1 MPRPDEEMAENV
13 TILLHLYRGDGFVE
27 YKEGS
32 PEEPSEEYD
41 KIIALG
47 WAKRTDQGGPWKR
60 VSLTPEGEQ
69 MVERILGVAQGGLIC
84 PS

>member
-1 MPRPDEEMAENV
+1 MPRPEPMAENV
-13 TILLHLYRGDGFVE
+13 TILLHLYREEGVVE

-32 PEEPSEEYD
+32 SSEPSEEYD

-60 VSLTPEGEQ
+60 VQLTPGGEQ
-69 MVERILGVAQGGLIC
+69 MVERILQVALTEV
-84 PS
+84 